1 MVAIFIADF
10 VRGVRGGNLADGLGS
25 LLPPPAPFV
34 TGFGFLLHRPT
45 PAARALMA
53 ARSQN

>member
-1 MVAIFIADF
+1 MVAVFIADF
-10 VRGVRGGNLADGLGS
+10 VREVREGNLADGLGF

-34 TGFGFLLHRPT
+34 TGFGFLLHCPT